1 MLRTTTL
8 ISALLALGL
17 SGCGGINE
25 KLSRINEPPAQT
37 RSNAM
42 AMPMPEPVPD
52 VRAANSLW
60 STNRTTFFK
69 DQRARAVGDILTV
82 LVEIADKAEL
92 ENETKNSRTAATGAG
107 VDNFLGYE
115 SYAGKVFPGPFDPEN
130 LIGVN
135 STSSQNGKGEVDREE
150 KINVKLAAV
159 VQQILPN
166 GNMVVKGSQ
175 EVRVNFENRVLTL
188 AGVIR
193 PEDITLD
200 NTIGYEKVAEARIS
214 YGGRGQQTDL
224 QQAPY
229 GHQFWDAVSPF

>member
-1 MLRTTTL
+1 MLRITSL
-8 ISALLALGL
+8 LSVFVALTL
-17 SGCGGINE
+17 SGCGGMQE
-25 KLSRINEPPAQT
+25 KLSRINEPPPQT
-37 RSNAM
+37 RSA
-42 AMPMPEPVPD
+42 AATMPMPEPVPD
-52 VRAANSLW
+52 VRMANSLW

-69 DQRARAVGDILTV
+69 DQRARTVGDILTV
-82 LVEIADKAEL
+82 LVTIADKAEL
-92 ENETKNSRTAATGAG
+92 DNETKNSRQATTGAG

-115 SYAGKVFPGPFDPEN
+115 SYAGKVLPGPFDPAN
-130 LIGVN
+130 LIGA
-135 STSSQNGKGEVDREE
+135 SSDSAQHGKGEVDREE

-166 GNMVVKGSQ
+166 GNMVVKGTQ

-193 PEDITLD
+193 PEDITID